1 MRLNLG
7 LGPASEQS
15 AQASFAADPLK
26 GARQA
31 IRSQAAAREYVERQL
46 AHAEATIQDLR
57 TKLHHT
63 RQEKDA
69 AVEAARFATAAK
81 ATAQRA
87 LIATE
92 SALTT
97 EKAARERAD
106 RALREAQA
114 LINHLQAGSATAVQN
129 LETARAELEAE
140 RQARRKAET
149 ALREAKTAQDDA
161 KPVNHEEA
169 PAAPIRRKVGRP
181 RKIPLLQVEPST
193 VPSPAAAVQ
202 ATGKSSGDKAS
213 AARIKSSAPVPA
225 ENQEPVQWWVK
236 GWDRRRR

>member
-7 LGPASEQS
+7 LGPASEPAPS
-15 AQASFAADPLK
+15 VSFTADPLR

-57 TKLHHT
+57 TKLHHA
-63 RQEKDA
+63 RQEKDS

-81 ATAQRA
+81 VTAQRT

-97 EKAARERAD
+97 EKAARERGD

-114 LINHLQAGSATAVQN
+114 MINHLQTGSATAVQS
-129 LETARAELEAE
+129 LETAKAELEAE
-140 RQARRKAET
+140 RQARRKAEA
-149 ALREAKTAQDDA
+149 ALREAMTAREFTAPACPD
-161 KPVNHEEA
+161 EA
-169 PAAPIRRKVGRP
+169 PVAPIRRPVGRP
-181 RKIPLLQVEPST
+181 RKVLVAQPDELP
-193 VPSPAAAVQ
+193 PPALARVNGKTASGKVSAVRAAP
-202 ATGKSSGDKAS
+202 
-213 AARIKSSAPVPA
+213 RPSAPA
-225 ENQEPVQWWVK
+225 DNQEPVQWWVA